1 LARDAF
7 NRVTCAE
14 NFEATAEPPASSA
27 IEAMRDPVDRRLRDF
42 CRAEVLSAR
51 IRAALAEPVLVLMI
65 MISSLSY
72 EWIPKGDYFLSD

>member
-1 LARDAF
+1 
-7 NRVTCAE
+7 
-14 NFEATAEPPASSA
+14 
-27 IEAMRDPVDRRLRDF
+27 MREPVDKRLRDF

-72 EWIPKGDYFLSD
+72 EWIPMGDYFLSD